1 MVVQRSPQRQL
12 TRFQNPV
19 STMNEDG
26 TMANNENSNSITL
39 DTIAQMI
46 KDQGEGVKKSIDEVR
61 NSMDNA
67 IMQLS
72 TRIKGVE
79 AAITTQRCRTDAL
92 QKDVLGL
99 RDDLQAVRSTI
110 HTSVTEMEDVIR
122 EGQLRFAKQCNL
134 VFMGV
139 PEDEQALSVVSDML
153 RIISPDNKISIENNR
168 LGNQG
173 SSRNP
178 RPLRVTFPSVE
189 ERRAALRNCKKL
201 KGHTEFKGISVKPD
215 LTKRQISMLNERRSE
230 DLWTRFQS
238 SSTTTT
244 HQRNNRGLGQ
254 GSKRKSQSDD
264 QQQSQ
269 ATRRPRMDHAPNDNT
284 SMD

>member
-1 MVVQRSPQRQL
+1 VLMVVQRSPQRQL

-99 RDDLQAVRSTI
+99 RNDLQAVRSTI

-122 EGQLRFAKQCNL
+122 EGQLRFTKQCNL
-134 VFMGV
+134 VWYGMVWYCLLILIDVAIG
-139 PEDEQALSVVSDML
+139 LYN
-153 RIISPDNKISIENNR
+153 RIIIYK
-168 LGNQG
+168 
-173 SSRNP
+173 
-178 RPLRVTFPSVE
+178 
-189 ERRAALRNCKKL
+189 
-201 KGHTEFKGISVKPD
+201 
-215 LTKRQISMLNERRSE
+215 
-230 DLWTRFQS
+230 
-238 SSTTTT
+238 
-244 HQRNNRGLGQ
+244 
-254 GSKRKSQSDD
+254 
-264 QQQSQ
+264 
-269 ATRRPRMDHAPNDNT
+269 
-284 SMD
+284 

>member
-1 MVVQRSPQRQL
+1 
-12 TRFQNPV
+12 
-19 STMNEDG
+19 
-26 TMANNENSNSITL
+26 
-39 DTIAQMI
+39 
-46 KDQGEGVKKSIDEVR
+46 
-61 NSMDNA
+61 
-67 IMQLS
+67 
-72 TRIKGVE
+72 
-79 AAITTQRCRTDAL
+79 
-92 QKDVLGL
+92 
-99 RDDLQAVRSTI
+99 
-110 HTSVTEMEDVIR
+110 
-122 EGQLRFAKQCNL
+122 
-134 VFMGV
+134 MGV
-139 PEDEQALSVVSDML
+139 PENEQGLIVVSDIL

-230 DLWTRFQS
+230 DLWTQFQS
-238 SSTTTT
+238 SSTSTTD
-244 HQRNNRGLGQ
+244 QRNNRGLGQ

-269 ATRRPRMDHAPNDNT
+269 AARRPRMDHGSHDNT